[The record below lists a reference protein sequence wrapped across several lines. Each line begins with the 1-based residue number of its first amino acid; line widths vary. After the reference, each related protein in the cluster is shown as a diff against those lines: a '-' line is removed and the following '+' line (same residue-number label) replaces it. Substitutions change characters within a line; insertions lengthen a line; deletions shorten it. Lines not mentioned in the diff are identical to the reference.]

1 MLRAV
6 RHSGLTWGTQET
18 PYSLFVTIRKRFLKD
33 AKIGPTARPPTHTF
47 GVDRG
52 NQQYEQIISS
62 DKENQLTIQTLK
74 SSMER
79 LRSDLESE
87 VNNNEKLNNALTV
100 SKALVN
106 NLNTKYAD
114 AIEQVNKNAKISVD
128 HDKTS
133 KALKKAKEE
142 IARLTN
148 KTEESLKTIS
158 KLRETTIPEEE
169 YTKILQQ
176 KYHLE
181 TKMQEADDNASIAEG
196 EVFTYKEKNKKLS
209 KEITNLMIALN
220 NSKGCQ
226 DTLEKQISD
235 SYGSN
240 PVPAAKGS
248 TPKHLTR
255 KELKKLR
262 QKTKKNLA
270 NLHDDETDTH
280 KGDDNLNESVED
292 LIDPVK
298 NRLHTDGNGNED
310 SASNNNN
317 EPLDTLQTATSNSVP
332 DAEGNT
338 EDMSVINILTTIPAG
353 RVQAEGSSNDS
364 TAVLAGDS
372 SKVTTILPHPT
383 SAIQSQYE
391 PCDEDMAGVPTK
403 DPRTVNTAERDAFT
417 EHLRHIVGSWLEQTL
432 YEWLYNYRSSSPI
445 VSASLQSCPLEI
457 QRQTRYAEASG
468 NKLGSW
474 LNWWKRAEEL
484 CTGDSS
490 YEWES
495 CLSCLKNVELSYEAD
510 PETDIVLTETMQK
523 QCVLFSGVKELL
535 KELTVDKIESICKLA
550 TQVFSNSVC
559 TLKLSDLGKETRTI
573 TPPWGL
579 FGLGYSLRD
588 CSFTCN
594 NYLSHHALGTLAAQL
609 VRRGM
614 LAAATEGEV
623 DHGSHGD
630 ADQQQPQAVD
640 AKLE

>member
-1 MLRAV
+1 MKKVVWNLVPLSHLDLYDLML
-6 RHSGLTWGTQET
+6 
-18 PYSLFVTIRKRFLKD
+18 
-33 AKIGPTARPPTHTF
+33 
-47 GVDRG
+47 
-52 NQQYEQIISS
+52 
-62 DKENQLTIQTLK
+62 LTIIIHRNDLK
-74 SSMER
+74 R
-79 LRSDLESE
+79 NYRVLGY
-87 VNNNEKLNNALTV
+87 VT
-100 SKALVN
+100 
-106 NLNTKYAD
+106 

-317 EPLDTLQTATSNSVP
+317 EPLDTLQTVTSNSVP

-417 EHLRHIVGSWLEQTL
+417 EHLRRIVGSWLE
-432 YEWLYNYRSSSPI
+432 E
-445 VSASLQSCPLEI
+445 ALETGFRMRGRDI
-457 QRQTRYAEASG
+457 PNEH
-468 NKLGSW
+468 KLRRW
-474 LNWWKRAEEL
+474 LNWWKVEGGKLVENEE
-484 CTGDSS
+484 
-490 YEWES
+490 ES
-495 CLSCLKNVELSYEAD
+495 CDTREGWQKCLSCHKNADLIDEAD
-510 PETDIVLTETMQK
+510 PETDKDLIETLQK
-523 QCVLFSGVKELL
+523 QCVLSSGVKELW

-550 TQVFSNSVC
+550 TLVFSNSVC
-559 TLKLSDLGKETRTI
+559 TVTKLSDLGEEARTI

-579 FGLGYSLRD
+579 LGLGYSLRD
-588 CSFTCN
+588 FSFTCN

>member
-1 MLRAV
+1 MTDIACHPPDPQESCAHVLRAV

-317 EPLDTLQTATSNSVP
+317 EPLDTLQTVTSNSVP

-432 YEWLYNYRSSSPI
+432 FDWLCGRSSPC
-445 VSASLQSCPLEI
+445 VPASLQFCPLVV
-457 QRQTRYAEASG
+457 QRQTRCA
-468 NKLGSW
+468 
-474 LNWWKRAEEL
+474 
-484 CTGDSS
+484 
-490 YEWES
+490 
-495 CLSCLKNVELSYEAD
+495 
-510 PETDIVLTETMQK
+510 
-523 QCVLFSGVKELL
+523 
-535 KELTVDKIESICKLA
+535 
-550 TQVFSNSVC
+550 
-559 TLKLSDLGKETRTI
+559 
-573 TPPWGL
+573 
-579 FGLGYSLRD
+579 
-588 CSFTCN
+588 
-594 NYLSHHALGTLAAQL
+594 
-609 VRRGM
+609 
-614 LAAATEGEV
+614 
-623 DHGSHGD
+623 
-630 ADQQQPQAVD
+630 
-640 AKLE
+640 

>member
-18 PYSLFVTIRKRFLKD
+18 PYSLFLTIRKRFLKD

-100 SKALVN
+100 SKALVD

-181 TKMQEADDNASIAEG
+181 IKMHEADDNASIAEG

-280 KGDDNLNESVED
+280 KGDDNLNESVEE

-317 EPLDTLQTATSNSVP
+317 EPLDTLQTVTSNSVP

-417 EHLRHIVGSWLEQTL
+417 EHLRHIVGSWLEDTL
-432 YEWLYNYRSSSPI
+432 DYWFKRSGPCFP
-445 VSASLQSCPLEI
+445 VSIQSHPRIAEI
-457 QRQTRYAEASG
+457 QTRYAEESAQT
-468 NKLGSW
+468 LGSW
-474 LNWWKRAEEL
+474 LKWWKMTEES
-484 CTGDSS
+484 CDT
-490 YEWES
+490 WRRWQN
-495 CLSCLKNVELSYEAD
+495 CLSCLKNADLIDEAD
-510 PETDIVLTETMQK
+510 PETDKDLTETLQT
-523 QCVLFSGVKELL
+523 QCVLSSGVKELW

-550 TQVFSNSVC
+550 TLVFSNSVC
-559 TLKLSDLGKETRTI
+559 TVTKLSDLGEEARTI